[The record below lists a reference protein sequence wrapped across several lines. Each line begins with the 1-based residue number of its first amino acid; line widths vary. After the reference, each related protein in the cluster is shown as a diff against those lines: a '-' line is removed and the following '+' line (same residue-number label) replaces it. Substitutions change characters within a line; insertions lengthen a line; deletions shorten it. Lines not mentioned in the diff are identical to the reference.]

1 MADTQFSPDEDV
13 VGRQTL
19 ELFAE
24 TDEFNK
30 WLFQALSPY
39 CNNNILEI
47 GSGIGNIS
55 SFLIQNFAAV
65 TLSDIRSDYFKTL
78 HQKFDGNDNLAG
90 ICLVDLSTSKL
101 EQDYPELLN
110 KFDTII
116 ASNVVEHIEND
127 KLAIENCFKM
137 LKPGGRVV
145 ILVPAYNW
153 LYNPF
158 DKELGHFR
166 RYTKSTLST
175 LIQSGGFRIIGEK
188 YFNALGML
196 GWWVSGSIL
205 RKKTLPANQ
214 LSFYNK
220 IVPLARLIDK
230 VLLRRIGL
238 SVIVAGEK
246 K

>member
-1 MADTQFSPDEDV
+1 MTNDQFSPAEDV
-13 VGRQTL
+13 VGRETL

-30 WLFQALSPY
+30 WLYQALAPF
-39 CNNNILEI
+39 CKDNLLEI

-55 SFLIQNFAAV
+55 AFLIKDFKRI
-65 TLSDIRSDYFKTL
+65 TLSDIREDYCNAL
-78 HQKFDGNDNLAG
+78 HKKFDGNNNLEG
-90 ICLVDLSTSKL
+90 VCLMDLSTNRI

-116 ASNVVEHIEND
+116 ASNVVEHIED
-127 KLAIENCFKM
+127 DRLAIDNCFKM
-137 LKPGGRVV
+137 LKPGGRIV
-145 ILVPAYNW
+145 ILVPAFNW

-166 RYTKSTLST
+166 RYTQHSMTA
-175 LIQSGGFRIIGEK
+175 LIKAGGFTIIGAK
-188 YFNALGML
+188 YFNAMGML
-196 GWWVSGSIL
+196 GWWVSGSVL

-220 IVPLARLIDK
+220 IVPVARQIDK
-230 VLLRRIGL
+230 LLLGRVGL
-238 SVIVAGEK
+238 SVIIAGEK
-246 K
+246 N

>member
-1 MADTQFSPDEDV
+1 MTNNQFSPGEDV
-13 VGRQTL
+13 VGRETL

-30 WLFQALSPY
+30 WLYEALASY
-39 CNNNILEI
+39 CKDNILEI

-55 SFLIQNFAAV
+55 AFLLKDFKRV
-65 TLSDIRSDYFKTL
+65 TLSDIREDYCNAL
-78 HQKFDGNDNLAG
+78 HKKFDGSNNLGG
-90 ICLVDLSTSKL
+90 ICLMDLSTDKI
-101 EQDYPELLN
+101 EQDYPNLLN

-116 ASNVVEHIEND
+116 ASNVVEHIEDD
-127 KLAIENCFKM
+127 KLAIENCYKM

-145 ILVPAYNW
+145 ILVPAFNW

-158 DKELGHFR
+158 DTELGHFR
-166 RYTKSTLST
+166 RYTKFTT
-175 LIQSGGFRIIGEK
+175 TALIKAGGFTIIGAK
-188 YFNALGML
+188 YFNAMGML
-196 GWWVSGSIL
+196 GWWVSGSVL

-220 IVPLARLIDK
+220 IVPIARQIDK
-230 VLLRRIGL
+230 LLLRRIGL

-246 K
+246 T